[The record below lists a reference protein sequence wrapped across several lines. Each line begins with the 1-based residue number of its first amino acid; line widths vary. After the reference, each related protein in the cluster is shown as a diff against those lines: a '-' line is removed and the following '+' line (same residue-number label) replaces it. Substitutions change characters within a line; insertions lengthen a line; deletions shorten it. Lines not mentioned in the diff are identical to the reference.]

1 MITKL
6 QIKNFLGISE
16 VEITP
21 DNKLNVIVGKNGQGK
36 TSILKAIEFA
46 FKGKIDKGADII
58 NSEATKAEIY
68 IDLDKFS
75 VSRTKANNVNDLKVQ
90 NQEGF
95 TMPDPQKFLNELVGD
110 FSFNPIEFT
119 FLNEKKKTEYL
130 LKILDIKLTKDQI
143 EEATHL
149 PMELFREQD
158 FGKGLEL
165 LDEAIAYYYEERKL
179 KNREI
184 KNKEGALQE
193 FDCHNQDVDQ
203 ISLRKFN
210 PDKLTKKREEHS
222 DTQVEY
228 ANAKNLIVRKN
239 ELKVTIDEYKEK
251 IERLETEFKELENEK
266 INLSE
271 ITKRGEK
278 LAEEVKTME
287 IFEKDFQ
294 DFKNYQKIEVERNQ
308 LTDEAK
314 ELDEAVKLLQNDF
327 KNDIM
332 SRAEMPVKNLTYDD
346 GKFLVNGK
354 PIANLSE
361 SEKLNVSMAI
371 AKRLNDKFK
380 IICIDGSEKLDDE
393 SFDKLKKEVKKGD
406 FQFFITNVH
415 SDGNITMKD
424 GKVKK

>member
-58 NSEATKAEIY
+58 NSDASKAEIY

-119 FLNEKKKTEYL
+119 FLNEKDKTEYL
-130 LKILDIKLTKDQI
+130 LKILDIKLTKEQI

-149 PMELFREQD
+149 PIDMETDAE
-158 FGKGLEL
+158 GLAL
-165 LDEAIAYYYEERKL
+165 LDEAVEYYYEERKL

-184 KNKEGALQE
+184 KNKEGALRE

-203 ISLRKFN
+203 IALRKFD

-287 IFEKDFQ
+287 IFEKDFA
-294 DFKNYQKIEVERNQ
+294 DFKNYQKIEFEKNQ
-308 LTDEAK
+308 MTDEAK
-314 ELDEAVKLLQNDF
+314 DLDDAVKTLQKDL
-327 KNDIM
+327 KSDIM

-393 SFDKLKKEVKKGD
+393 SFNKLKKEVKKGD
-406 FQFFITNVH
+406 FQFFITNCH
-415 SDGNITMKD
+415 SNGNIEMKE

>member
-58 NSEATKAEIY
+58 NSDASKAEIY

-119 FLNEKKKTEYL
+119 FLNEKDKTEYL
-130 LKILDIKLTKDQI
+130 LKILDIKLTKEQI

-149 PMELFREQD
+149 PIDMETDAE
-158 FGKGLEL
+158 GLAL
-165 LDEAIAYYYEERKL
+165 LDEAVEYYYEERKL

-184 KNKEGALQE
+184 KNKEGALRE

-203 ISLRKFN
+203 ISLRKFD
-210 PDKLTKKREEHS
+210 PDKLAEKRVEHS
-222 DTQVEY
+222 NTQVEY
-228 ANAKNLIVRKN
+228 ANARNNNEKVEDLSAEIV
-239 ELKVTIDEYKEK
+239 YMA
-251 IERLETEFKELENEK
+251 KELETAKEK
-266 INLSE
+266 YSKMKVLDLKKIKE
-271 ITKRGEK
+271 KGEK
-278 LAEEVKTME
+278 LAKEVETME
-287 IFEKDFQ
+287 IFEKDFA
-294 DFKNYQKIEVERNQ
+294 DFKNYQKIEFEKNQ
-308 LTDEAK
+308 MTDEAK
-314 ELDEAVKLLQNDF
+314 DLDDAVKTLQKDL
-327 KNDIM
+327 KSDIM

-393 SFDKLKKEVKKGD
+393 SFNKLKKEVKKGD

-415 SDGNITMKD
+415 SEGNITMKD